1 MSSVAPEDAL
11 RQGLPVRDDP
21 TQTPSQRQPHGPA
34 ERPADRPVVVSLADR
49 AVASDTRW
57 LRRLGRR
64 LLILDAVLVTL
75 AIGIAL
81 GWVFG
86 PGYKAISITSE
97 VANIRPTSYL
107 VLGPALALAWVLF
120 LLIIRT
126 YDGRILGVGGDEY
139 RRVVRASMYF
149 WGLVA
154 VVCYMNRFQFSR
166 LAFGLSF
173 MIGTALL
180 LLGRWAARKVLH
192 QARRRSSRWSH
203 RVLVVGGREE
213 VEDLVAELERE
224 PYAGLKVVGACMPPG
239 DAVAGASVPV
249 VGSLTSVPEAVTR
262 LGVDTVAVTASRGLT
277 SGVLKRLGWDLE
289 GAGVDLVVAP
299 ALTDVAGPRVHV
311 RPVSGLQ
318 LLYVEQPEFTG
329 PTRVVKEAFDR
340 ITAAVALIAI
350 SPVLVLIAAAIRLT
364 SQGPV
369 IFRQVRVGREGAM
382 FTVYKFRT
390 MVCNAE
396 EMLPDVADVN
406 HGNGLLFKR
415 HDDPRVTAVG
425 RFLRR
430 FSLDE
435 LPQLV
440 NVLLGDM
447 SMVGPRPALQS
458 ETEQYGRA
466 TSRRLLVKPGITG
479 LWQVS
484 GRSDLSWEDSVR
496 LDLYYVENWSFA
508 GDIQILW
515 KTLHAVVSRRGAY

>member
-1 MSSVAPEDAL
+1 MTSVVPERAAARVSVTDAPPTLSVAE
-11 RQGLPVRDDP
+11 
-21 TQTPSQRQPHGPA
+21 
-34 ERPADRPVVVSLADR
+34 R
-49 AVASDTRW
+49 AVAADTRW

-64 LLILDAVLVTL
+64 LLLLDAVLVTT
-75 AIGIAL
+75 AVAIAL
-81 GWVFG
+81 GYVFG
-86 PGYKAISITSE
+86 PRYKGISITGE
-97 VANIRPTSYL
+97 WANLRPSSYL
-107 VLGPALALAWVLF
+107 VLGPAVALAWALF
-120 LLIIRT
+120 LMLTRT

-139 RRVVRASMYF
+139 RRVVRASVYF

-154 VVCYMNRFQFSR
+154 VACYMTKFQFSR
-166 LAFGLSF
+166 LALGLSF
-173 MIGTALL
+173 VIGTLLL
-180 LLGRWAARKVLH
+180 LLGRWAARKLLH

-213 VEDLVAELERE
+213 VEALVSELERE

-239 DAVAGASVPV
+239 DAVEGSSVPV
-249 VGSLTSVPEAVTR
+249 VGSLTSVPDAVAR

-329 PTRVVKEAFDR
+329 PTRVMKEAFDR
-340 ITAAVALIAI
+340 FSAAIALVTI
-350 SPVLVLIAAAIRLT
+350 SPVLLLIALAVRLT
-364 SQGPV
+364 SAGPV
-369 IFRQVRVGREGAM
+369 IFRQVRVGQDGAM

-390 MVCNAE
+390 MDVDAE
-396 EMLPDVADVN
+396 RRLDDLWHHNESDGV
-406 HGNGLLFKR
+406 LFKLR
-415 HDDPRVTAVG
+415 NDPRVTTVG

-435 LPQLV
+435 LPQLL
-440 NVLLGDM
+440 NVLNGDM
-447 SMVGPRPALQS
+447 SLVGPRPALPS
-458 ETEQYGRA
+458 ETELYGRA

>member
-1 MSSVAPEDAL
+1 MTSVVPERASARPLVD
-11 RQGLPVRDDP
+11 
-21 TQTPSQRQPHGPA
+21 TSPSP
-34 ERPADRPVVVSLADR
+34 VSLAGR
-49 AVASDTRW
+49 AVVSDTRW

-64 LLILDAVLVTL
+64 LFLLDAVLVTT
-75 AIGIAL
+75 AL
-81 GWVFG
+81 GVSLGIVFG
-86 PGYKAISITSE
+86 PGYKGLSIGTE
-97 VANIRPTSYL
+97 LANLRPSSYL
-107 VLGPALALAWVLF
+107 VLGPALAVAWTLF
-120 LLIIRT
+120 LQVTRT

-139 RRVVRASMYF
+139 RRVVRASVYF

-154 VVCYMNRFQFSR
+154 VACYMTKFQFSR
-166 LAFGLSF
+166 LAMGLAF
-173 MIGTALL
+173 LIGTALL
-180 LLGRWAARKVLH
+180 LIGRYSARKVLH
-192 QARRRSSRWSH
+192 RARRRSSRWSH
-203 RVLVVGGREE
+203 RVLAVGGRAE
-213 VEDLVAELERE
+213 VEALVAELERE

-239 DAVAGASVPV
+239 DAAGGCSVPV
-249 VGSLTSVPEAVTR
+249 VGSLTSVPEAVAR

-329 PTRVVKEAFDR
+329 PTRVMKEAFDR
-340 ITAAVALIAI
+340 ASAAVALTVVSPLMIVIAL
-350 SPVLVLIAAAIRLT
+350 LVRL
-364 SQGPV
+364 SSSGPV
-369 IFRQVRVGREGAM
+369 IFRQVRVGRDGAM

-390 MVCNAE
+390 MVVDAE
-396 EMLPDVADVN
+396 RRLGDLWHRNESNEV
-406 HGNGLLFKR
+406 LFKLR
-415 HDDPRVTAVG
+415 EDPRVTRVG
-425 RFLRR
+425 RVLRR

-440 NVLLGDM
+440 NVLLGSM
-447 SMVGPRPALQS
+447 SLVGPRPALPH

-515 KTLHAVVSRRGAY
+515 KTLHAVVSSRGAY

>member
-1 MSSVAPEDAL
+1 MTSVVPDGDVAQQAPA
-11 RQGLPVRDDP
+11 RAV
-21 TQTPSQRQPHGPA
+21 
-34 ERPADRPVVVSLADR
+34 DRPQVLTLADH
-49 AVASDTRW
+49 ATVSDTRW

-64 LLILDAVLVTL
+64 LLLLDALLVTV
-75 AIGIAL
+75 AIGLAL
-81 GWVFG
+81 GYVFG
-86 PGYKAISITSE
+86 PSDKAVSITSE
-97 VANIRPTSYL
+97 LGNVRPTSYL
-107 VLGPALALAWVLF
+107 VLGPALAVAWTLF
-120 LLIIRT
+120 LLLTRT

-154 VVCYMNRFQFSR
+154 VICYMNRFQFSR

-173 MIGTALL
+173 LVGTALL

-192 QARRRSSRWSH
+192 HARRRSSRWSH
-203 RVLVVGGREE
+203 RVLAVGGREE
-213 VEDLVAELERE
+213 VDALVAELERE

-239 DAVAGASVPV
+239 DAVHGCSVPV

-340 ITAAVALIAI
+340 FTAGLALVAI
-350 SPVLVLIAAAIRLT
+350 SPFLLLIAVAVRVT
-364 SQGPV
+364 SSGPV
-369 IFRQVRVGREGAM
+369 IFRQVRVGRDGAM

-390 MVCNAE
+390 MVVDAE
-396 EMLPDVADVN
+396 RRLGEIWDEN
-406 HGNGLLFKR
+406 EGNGVLFKIR
-415 HDDPRVTAVG
+415 DDPRVTGVG

-447 SMVGPRPALQS
+447 SMVGPRPALPS

-515 KTLHAVVSRRGAY
+515 KTLHAVVGRRGAY

>member
-1 MSSVAPEDAL
+1 MTSVVPE
-11 RQGLPVRDDP
+11 
-21 TQTPSQRQPHGPA
+21 
-34 ERPADRPVVVSLADR
+34 R
-49 AVASDTRW
+49 AVARAAVDTSPAPLSVAGPRLVADTRW

-64 LLILDAVLVTL
+64 LVLLDAVVVTASVAL
-75 AIGIAL
+75 AMGI
-81 GWVFG
+81 VFG
-86 PGYKAISITSE
+86 PTDPRTSIAKE
-97 VANIRPTSYL
+97 WENFGLTSYL
-107 VLGPALALAWVLF
+107 LLGPVLAVAWVGF
-120 LLIIRT
+120 LLVTRA
-126 YDGRILGVGGDEY
+126 YDGRVLGVGGDEY
-139 RRVVRASMYF
+139 RRVVRASVYF

-154 VVCYMNRFQFSR
+154 VASYMSKFQFSR
-166 LAFGLSF
+166 ETLGWAFV
-173 MIGTALL
+173 IGTLSLL
-180 LLGRWAARKVLH
+180 LSRWGARKLLH
-192 QARRRSSRWSH
+192 RARKRSSRWSH
-203 RVLVVGGREE
+203 RVLAVGGREE
-213 VEDLVAELERE
+213 VEALAAELNRE
-224 PYAGLKVVGACMPPG
+224 PYAGLTVVGACMPAG
-239 DAVAGASVPV
+239 DSAEGLSVPV
-249 VGSLTSVPEAVTR
+249 VGSLTSVPEAAAR

-340 ITAAVALIAI
+340 ITAALALVTISPFLLLIAV
-350 SPVLVLIAAAIRLT
+350 SVRLT
-364 SQGPV
+364 SSGPV
-369 IFRQVRVGREGAM
+369 IFRQVRVGRDGAM

-390 MVCNAE
+390 MVVDAE
-396 EMLPDVADVN
+396 RRLGEIWDGN
-406 HGNGLLFKR
+406 EGNGVLFKIR
-415 HDDPRVTAVG
+415 DDPRVTAVG

-440 NVLLGDM
+440 NVVLGDM
-447 SMVGPRPALQS
+447 SMVGPRPALPS

-515 KTLHAVVSRRGAY
+515 KTLSAVASRRGAY